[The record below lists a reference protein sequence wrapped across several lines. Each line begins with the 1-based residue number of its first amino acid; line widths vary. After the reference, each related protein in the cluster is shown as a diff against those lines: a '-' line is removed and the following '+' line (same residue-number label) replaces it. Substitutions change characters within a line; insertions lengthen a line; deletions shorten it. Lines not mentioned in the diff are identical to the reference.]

1 MQNIVNQRKALFQ
14 GGDIW
19 NTRLLHLL
27 LHQRRSRTALFC
39 VLGENKKSRF
49 SLKIRI
55 LRCFAF
61 LCCGANG
68 NRTSDTRIFSPLLYQ
83 LSYGTIIFACAKI
96 ELFLIIFLIFYR
108 KNEKRRYFYFKY
120 RFLKDSFYF
129 SQTLCIFVPAKLSAG
144 CSTVG

>member
-1 MQNIVNQRKALFQ
+1 MFVPDYRFYFEKREALY
-14 GGDIW
+14 
-19 NTRLLHLL
+19 
-27 LHQRRSRTALFC
+27 
-39 VLGENKKSRF
+39 
-49 SLKIRI
+49 SLSSKC
-55 LRCFAF
+55 LRCFSIF
-61 LCCGANG
+61 CMLPSVSVVSNVRIQKKTRFYESFFCGANG

-108 KNEKRRYFYFKY
+108 KNKKRRYFYFKY

>member
-1 MQNIVNQRKALFQ
+1 MFVPGYRFYFEKREALYS
-14 GGDIW
+14 
-19 NTRLLHLL
+19 H
-27 LHQRRSRTALFC
+27 SSKC
-39 VLGENKKSRF
+39 
-49 SLKIRI
+49 
-55 LRCFAF
+55 LRCSSIFCMLPSVLVEYKKRLVFTSPF
-61 LCCGANG
+61 LCGANG

-129 SQTLCIFVPAKLSAG
+129 FQTLCIFVPAKLSAG

>member
-1 MQNIVNQRKALFQ
+1 MFCTVETKRKPLNLLKFRGFHLF
-14 GGDIW
+14 
-19 NTRLLHLL
+19 
-27 LHQRRSRTALFC
+27 A
-39 VLGENKKSRF
+39 V
-49 SLKIRI
+49 I
-55 LRCFAF
+55 LR
-61 LCCGANG
+61 GANG

-129 SQTLCIFVPAKLSAG
+129 FQTLCIFVPAKLSAG

>member
-1 MQNIVNQRKALFQ
+1 MRSEGKKRTLELSLIQGFSKIEKLF
-14 GGDIW
+14 G
-19 NTRLLHLL
+19 
-27 LHQRRSRTALFC
+27 
-39 VLGENKKSRF
+39 
-49 SLKIRI
+49 
-55 LRCFAF
+55 
-61 LCCGANG
+61 GANG

-83 LSYGTIIFACAKI
+83 LSYGTIVFACAKI